1 MKAFLKKKLVRF
13 YLYMILSIGYAGF
26 PLVFPGWVSLSEAED
41 SSTGDLDCDLKAGL
55 SDAILVLRLMSS
67 LPEPSKFCFS
77 DINKDGKVGLEEEIY
92 ILQVVAGLRSLSD
105 IDAPAPFTGIVT
117 RHNFWRSQVGVSP
130 LTWSSQVAS
139 AAQAW
144 ANQLIGNCDA
154 PPKHSDNQYGEN
166 IAWSSGSMTPEEVVD
181 MWGGEIQNFTYQS
194 QFQSTPAGHY
204 TQLVWANSK
213 EVGCGISTCTNS
225 SGTWQIWVCDYNPK
239 GNMLGESIYPPLG
252 GSNAAPAASSQ
263 SVKSQGY
270 KTTGQLQA
278 TDADP
283 NNVLIYVLTT
293 PEKYNVTIDAKTG
306 QFVYY
311 YWGTGYPDTFNFKVF
326 DGRTVSNQAT
336 VTVNAP

>member
-1 MKAFLKKKLVRF
+1 MKAFFNKKLVRF
-13 YLYMILSIGYAGF
+13 YLYMILSIGSVSL
-26 PLVFPGWVSLSEAED
+26 PLIFPGGVSLLKAED
-41 SSTGDLDCDLKAGL
+41 YPAGDSDCDLKIGL

-67 LPEPSKFCFS
+67 LPAPSNFCFS
-77 DINKDGKVGLEEEIY
+77 DINKDGKAGLEEEIY
-92 ILQVVAGLRSLSD
+92 ILQVVAGLRSLSN

-139 AAQAW
+139 SAQTW
-144 ANQLIGNCDA
+144 ANELAKTCNLII
-154 PPKHSDNQYGEN
+154 HSNSQYGEN
-166 IAWSSGSMTPEEVVD
+166 IAWGSGTMPPEEVVD

-204 TQLVWANSK
+204 TQLVWANTT
-213 EVGCGISTCTNS
+213 EVGCGISTCSNA

-239 GNMLGESIYPPLG
+239 GNITGQSIYPPLS

-270 KTTGQLQA
+270 VTTGQLQA

-283 NNVLIYVLTT
+283 SNVLTYVLTT

-326 DGRTVSNQAT
+326 DGRTSSNEAT

>member
-139 AAQAW
+139 SAQTW
-144 ANQLIGNCDA
+144 ANELAKTCNLII
-154 PPKHSDNQYGEN
+154 HSNAQYGEN
-166 IAWSSGSMTPEEVVD
+166 IAWGYGGMTPDQVVD
-181 MWGGEIQNFTYQS
+181 MWAKEKSGYVYKPFTSDQLPY
-194 QFQSTPAGHY
+194 GHY
-204 TQLVWANSK
+204 TQLVWRDTTQI
-213 EVGCGISTCTNS
+213 GCGMAKCQNNYE
-225 SGTWQIWVCDYNPK
+225 IWVCDYNPA
-239 GNMLGESIYPPLG
+239 GNFIGEYP
-252 GSNAAPAASSQ
+252 
-263 SVKSQGY
+263 Y
-270 KTTGQLQA
+270 
-278 TDADP
+278 
-283 NNVLIYVLTT
+283 
-293 PEKYNVTIDAKTG
+293 
-306 QFVYY
+306 
-311 YWGTGYPDTFNFKVF
+311 
-326 DGRTVSNQAT
+326 
-336 VTVNAP
+336 